1 MRMRILAAFCLSVGL
16 LMADKANP
24 SQAEIDEIIKKF
36 SAKESEFSA
45 ARAAYTYRQSAKLQ
59 EMGTPGGKWEE
70 VSDIVFTGDGKREE
84 KVVRAPVQTLRNIIM
99 TPEDIQDMRNTQP
112 FVLTS
117 TEVDQYWVRYL
128 GREKVDELD
137 TYVFAVK
144 PKKLEQG
151 KRYFSGMIYVD
162 DQDLQIVKSYGRG
175 VGIAKNQ
182 QFPKFETFREQID
195 GKYWF
200 PTYTVSNDTLN
211 FDTGPVPIKMTVK
224 YENYK
229 RFQAE
234 STIKFGDVVELPPG
248 APGATP
254 GATTPGAT
262 APGATTPPPSS
273 SDADLPP
280 HMRQKS
286 KTGSTTG
293 STSST
298 TAAPPPPPA
307 STGPELAPLYRP
319 TTKKKK

>member
-1 MRMRILAAFCLSVGL
+1 MMRILAAVCLSVGL
-16 LMADKANP
+16 LLADKANP
-24 SQAEIDEIIKKF
+24 NPTEIDEIIKKF
-36 SAKESEFSA
+36 AAKESEFAA

-59 EMGTPGGKWEE
+59 EMGTPGGQWEE
-70 VSDIVFTGDGKREE
+70 VSDIIFTGVGRREE
-84 KVVRAPVQTLRNIIM
+84 KVIRAPVQTLRNIIM
-99 TPEDIQDMRNTQP
+99 TPEDLQDMRNTQP

-117 TEVDQYWVRYL
+117 SEVDQYFVRYL

-137 TYVFAVK
+137 VYVFAVK
-144 PKKLEQG
+144 PKRLEPG

-162 DQDLQIVKSYGRG
+162 EQDLQIVKSYGRG

-211 FDTGPVPIKMTVK
+211 FENGPVPIKMTVK

-234 STIKFGDVVELPPG
+234 STIKFGDIAEPTDTPPPTT
-248 APGATP
+248 PGATP
-254 GATTPGAT
+254 GAPSPAT
-262 APGATTPPPSS
+262 
-273 SDADLPP
+273 SDSDLPP

-286 KTGSTTG
+286 KTGSSS
-293 STSST
+293 STPSST
-298 TAAPPPPPA
+298 TAAPPPPA
-307 STGPELAPLYRP
+307 STGPELAPLYGKP
-319 TTKKKK
+319 TPKKKK

>member
-1 MRMRILAAFCLSVGL
+1 MSVGL
-16 LMADKANP
+16 MMADKVNP
-24 SQAEIDEIIKKF
+24 NPAEIDEIVRKF
-36 SAKESEFSA
+36 SAKESEFAA
-45 ARAAYTYRQSAKLQ
+45 ARQAYTYRQSAKLQ

-84 KVVRAPVQTLRNIIM
+84 KVIRAPVQTLRNIIM

-117 TEVDQYWVRYL
+117 NEVDQYYVRYL
-128 GREKVDELD
+128 GREKVDEVD
-137 TYVFAVK
+137 AYVFAVK
-144 PKKLEQG
+144 PKKLESG

-234 STIKFGDVVELPPG
+234 STIKFGDIVDPG
-248 APGATP
+248 AAPGPGATP
-254 GATTPGAT
+254 ATPGAVTT
-262 APGATTPPPSS
+262 APPST
-273 SDADLPP
+273 SDSDLPP

-286 KTGSTTG
+286 KAGSSSTTP
-293 STSST
+293 SSSGTT
-298 TAAPPPPPA
+298 TAAPPPPV
-307 STGPELAPLYRP
+307 SNGPELAPLYGKP
-319 TTKKKK
+319 GAKKKK

>member
-1 MRMRILAAFCLSVGL
+1 MRILAALLMSVGL
-16 LMADKANP
+16 MMADKVNP
-24 SQAEIDEIIKKF
+24 NPAEIDEIVRKF
-36 SAKESEFSA
+36 SAKESEFAA
-45 ARAAYTYRQSAKLQ
+45 ARQAYTYRQSAKLQ

-84 KVVRAPVQTLRNIIM
+84 KVIRAPVQTLRNIIM

-117 TEVDQYWVRYL
+117 NEVDQYYVRYL
-128 GREKVDELD
+128 GREKVDEVD
-137 TYVFAVK
+137 AYVFAVK
-144 PKKLEQG
+144 PKKLESG

-234 STIKFGDVVELPPG
+234 STIKFGDIVDPG
-248 APGATP
+248 AAPGPGATP
-254 GATTPGAT
+254 ATPGAVTT
-262 APGATTPPPSS
+262 APPST
-273 SDADLPP
+273 SDSDLPP

-286 KTGSTTG
+286 KAGSSSTTP
-293 STSST
+293 SSSGTT
-298 TAAPPPPPA
+298 TAAPPPPV
-307 STGPELAPLYRP
+307 SNGPELAPLYGKP
-319 TTKKKK
+319 GAKKKK

>member
-1 MRMRILAAFCLSVGL
+1 MKRILAVLCITLGSL
-16 LMADKANP
+16 WADKTNP
-24 SQAEIDEIIKKF
+24 NPAEIDDIVKKF
-36 SAKESEFSA
+36 AAKESEFAA
-45 ARAAYTYRQSAKLQ
+45 ARQAYTYRQSAKLQ

-70 VSDIVFTGDGKREE
+70 VSDIVFSGAGKREE
-84 KVVRAPVQTLRNIIM
+84 KVIRAPVQTLRNIIM
-99 TPEDIQDMRNTQP
+99 TPEDLQDMRNTQP

-117 TEVDQYWVRYL
+117 GEVDQYFVRYL
-128 GREKVDELD
+128 GREKVDEVD
-137 TYVFAVK
+137 AYVFAVK
-144 PKKLEQG
+144 PKKLEAG

-211 FDTGPVPIKMTVK
+211 FDSGPVPIKMTVK

-234 STIKFGDVVELPPG
+234 STIKFGDIAETVPEAPA
-248 APGATP
+248 APGVKPSATP
-254 GATTPGAT
+254 G
-262 APGATTPPPSS
+262 TPPPSS
-273 SDADLPP
+273 SDSDLPP

-286 KTGSTTG
+286 KAGSPPASAT
-293 STSST
+293 T
-298 TAAPPPPPA
+298 TAAPPPPPV
-307 STGPELAPLYRP
+307 SNGPELAPLYGKP
-319 TTKKKK
+319 TPKKKK

>member
-1 MRMRILAAFCLSVGL
+1 MRILAALFLSVGL
-16 LMADKANP
+16 LLADKVNPNP
-24 SQAEIDEIIKKF
+24 SEIDEIIRKF
-36 SAKESEFSA
+36 AAKESAFAE
-45 ARAAYTYRQSAKLQ
+45 ARQAYTYRQSAKLQ

-70 VSDIVFTGDGKREE
+70 VSDILFSGAGKREE
-84 KVVRAPVQTLRNIIM
+84 KVIRAPVQTLRNIIM
-99 TPEDIQDMRNTQP
+99 TPEDLQDMRNTQP

-117 TEVDQYWVRYL
+117 NEVDLYHVRFL

-137 TYVFAVK
+137 VYVFAVK
-144 PKKLEQG
+144 PKKLEAG

-162 DQDLQIVKSYGRG
+162 EQDLQIVKSYGRG

-211 FDTGPVPIKMTVK
+211 FENGPVPIKMTVK

-234 STIKFGDVVELPPG
+234 STIKFGDIVDPGAAAAPG
-248 APGATP
+248 APGASPATP
-254 GATTPGAT
+254 GATTPSPA
-262 APGATTPPPSS
+262 SS
-273 SDADLPP
+273 ESDLPP

-286 KTGSTTG
+286 KTGATG
-293 STSST
+293 SSTSTT
-298 TAAPPPPPA
+298 TAAPPPPV
-307 STGPELAPLYRP
+307 SSGPELAPLYGKP
-319 TTKKKK
+319 TPKKKK